1 MKYWPASELA
11 DAPGMHPNL
20 AYEIRHVNLTR
31 TPAAM
36 IGEDAVQA
44 GYVAAV
50 NMVVIPMEVP
60 IVVPPNPEG
69 VGCPVFTRM
78 PTPWEFHKLE
88 RAGITYDGQNYFFMA
103 CPNN

>member
-20 AYEIRHVNLTR
+20 AYEIRNVNRLGM
-31 TPAAM
+31 PPVISSEA
-36 IGEDAVQA
+36 IEA

-50 NMVVIPMEVP
+50 NLVVIPTEIP
-60 IVVPPNPEG
+60 VVMPPNPAG
-69 VGCPVFTRM
+69 VACPVFTRM